1 MRSSGKIAIVASGAA
16 ALVAWAVYRRR
27 RRRQLP
33 LEQLGERNSR
43 MHSAESVARGRSFAP
58 RASDVFVVTYPK
70 CGTTWMTQICHQLR
84 TGGDEAFGEITE
96 VVPWDVLALD
106 CGQDLD
112 ADQRAFPRV
121 FKSHESAGEVAPGAK
136 YIYVARDP
144 EDAFVSFYH
153 FLPAYMQ
160 LDGDLTME
168 QFAEA
173 VFGGLSH
180 SGGIWDHF
188 VGWWARR
195 ADREHVLWVCFE
207 DLKDDLPGETA
218 RVAKFLGGGC
228 GAAARVSAAVERS
241 TYAYMSA
248 RQSQFDDHFVFD
260 NVKEQM
266 GFAPDVRCGASKVRK
281 GGGKVGGRSEIPP
294 RVRQMLRDRWRTTV
308 EAKTGLKS
316 YDALREAVRELRE

>member
-33 LEQLGERNSR
+33 LEQLGERNSK

-144 EDAFVSFYH
+144 
-153 FLPAYMQ
+153 
-160 LDGDLTME
+160 
-168 QFAEA
+168 
-173 VFGGLSH
+173 
-180 SGGIWDHF
+180 
-188 VGWWARR
+188 
-195 ADREHVLWVCFE
+195 
-207 DLKDDLPGETA
+207 
-218 RVAKFLGGGC
+218 
-228 GAAARVSAAVERS
+228 
-241 TYAYMSA
+241 
-248 RQSQFDDHFVFD
+248 
-260 NVKEQM
+260 
-266 GFAPDVRCGASKVRK
+266 
-281 GGGKVGGRSEIPP
+281 
-294 RVRQMLRDRWRTTV
+294 
-308 EAKTGLKS
+308 
-316 YDALREAVRELRE
+316 